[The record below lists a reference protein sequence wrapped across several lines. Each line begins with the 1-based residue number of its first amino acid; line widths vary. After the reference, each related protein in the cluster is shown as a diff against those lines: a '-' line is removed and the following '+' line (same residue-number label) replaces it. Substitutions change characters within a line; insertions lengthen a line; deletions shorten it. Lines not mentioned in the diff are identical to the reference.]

1 MTLSYAFALSP
12 AADSDA
18 SRADSQPLQLFT
30 LSADQD
36 SHYARDY
43 FQPTSF
49 ISDEM
54 ISRRR
59 H

>member
-36 SHYARDY
+36 SHYASRLFSADIIY
-43 FQPTSF
+43 F
-49 ISDEM
+49 
-54 ISRRR
+54 
-59 H
+59 